1 MPIYEYLCGQCNE
14 KFSLLQ
20 KVNSSEE
27 DTECPKC
34 SSKTVKKL
42 MSSFGCS
49 SGFNSRFSSSA
60 PSGGF
65 SGGG

>member
-1 MPIYEYLCGQCNE
+1 MPIYEYICMSCSE

-20 KVNSSEE
+20 KMTASEK
-27 DTECPKC
+27 DACCPRC
-34 SSKTVKKL
+34 SSKSVKKL
-42 MSSFGCS
+42 MSSFCCS
-49 SGFNSRFSSSA
+49 SAEGGFSA